1 MSRDAIAT
9 NSDELRSAG
18 EGVRVCVGAFGLLG
32 PWHVYVCVCVCR
44 GEEGDESKMRVQ
56 ALCGESGDA
65 RRTCG

>member
-32 PWHVYVCVCVCR
+32 PWHVYIYIFVCAVGKKV
-44 GEEGDESKMRVQ
+44 MR
-56 ALCGESGDA
+56 A
-65 RRTCG
+65 R